1 MEHRAKDVVE
11 NVMDTHGHF
20 ARRHGD
26 MSQSLSHVSPVSLEG
41 SGAQRRPY
49 KSFDDAFFAGAEGVH
64 VRVRLPLLEQKLYLP
79 AQTVSIAELSHG
91 ELRAPKIAH
100 QVARGGVVGASAD
113 DETTAQRLIFAA
125 ILHVHIDTVIAL
137 EAVLEF
143 LQRFV
148 LPSFYLGAVVAI
160 GVAHGREKWTPETGQ
175 CVK

>member
-1 MEHRAKDVVE
+1 MEHRTKDVVE

-79 AQTVSIAELSHG
+79 AQTVSITELSHG

-100 QVARGGVVGASAD
+100 
-113 DETTAQRLIFAA
+113 RL
-125 ILHVHIDTVIAL
+125 LT
-137 EAVLEF
+137 
-143 LQRFV
+143 
-148 LPSFYLGAVVAI
+148 
-160 GVAHGREKWTPETGQ
+160 K
-175 CVK
+175 